1 MGASVIAAWR
11 WLPAFVR
18 APVVAFI
25 VLEIGT
31 TATVLPLVGN
41 IKFHP
46 EIPWAFPATLIVVA
60 AFWYYFTGRGY
71 PAATRAVRKDV
82 TRRKSL
88 PLPIWRAAAAPLLL
102 SVMSVASLRLVLPS
116 IFPMDAPKIPF
127 DVTSYPLA
135 TIVGLLLAIAVS
147 AGVTEE
153 VAFRGYL
160 QKPLEDA
167 YGIVPALVLT
177 GIAFWFAHVDKVSLS
192 HLPFHLLASAVLGL
206 AAYLTKSLLPAI
218 IGHVLGDALLQ
229 PAYVFHQP
237 AFVWS
242 SLTARPLWE
251 ATKATTLIERLRM
264 VFHAMDPS
272 HVFESGPNSSF
283 ALIAWVFIAS
293 SALALPAFIG
303 LARATRVLRVAA
315 EPTARGV

>member
-1 MGASVIAAWR
+1 MAAWR
-11 WLPAFVR
+11 WLPVFVR
-18 APVVAFI
+18 APTVAFV

-46 EIPWAFPATLIVVA
+46 EIPWAFPATLIVLAV
-60 AFWYYFTGRGY
+60 FWYYFTGGGY
-71 PAATRAVRKDV
+71 PAATRASRKNV

-88 PLPIWRAAAAPLLL
+88 PLPIWRAAAAPMLL
-102 SVMSVASLRLVLPS
+102 SVISVASLRLALPSVLP
-116 IFPMDAPKIPF
+116 MDVPKIPF
-127 DVTSYPLA
+127 DIASFPFA

-147 AGVTEE
+147 AGVAEE

-167 YGIVPALVLT
+167 YGIVPALALT
-177 GIAFWFAHVDKVSLS
+177 GIAFWFAHTDKVSLS
-192 HLPFHLLASAVLGL
+192 HLPFHLFASILLGL

-218 IGHVLGDALLQ
+218 VGHIAGDALLQ
-229 PAYVFHQP
+229 PAYVFHEP

-251 ATKATTLIERLRM
+251 ASNATTLVERLRILC
-264 VFHAMDPS
+264 HAMDPS
-272 HVFESGPNSSF
+272 RLFESGPITSF

-293 SALALPAFIG
+293 SVLALPAFME
-303 LARATRVLRVAA
+303 LARATRILRVAPGPL
-315 EPTARGV
+315 ES